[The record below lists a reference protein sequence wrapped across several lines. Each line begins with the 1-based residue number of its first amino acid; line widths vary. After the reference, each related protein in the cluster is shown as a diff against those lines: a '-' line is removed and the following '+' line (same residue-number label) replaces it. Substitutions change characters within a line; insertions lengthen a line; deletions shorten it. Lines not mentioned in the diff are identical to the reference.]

1 MSKNTIKYRKR
12 TNKRGFCVKNIVR
25 LANKFILLRG
35 IDRLPLD
42 MERLRTLCAA
52 EELVLLS
59 YGEAEELI
67 NALALQPHT
76 VRNAFLLH
84 TKDVGLVLYKDTLP
98 LGKKLFAVAHELGHH
113 FLGHT
118 FYGICEQNFANN
130 AQEREADA
138 FALHILAPLC
148 VLREQHLRTVGEI
161 QAETLLDREHAA
173 LALQQ
178 LRRYRRADRL
188 DTDVL
193 AQFGLTRNPRENILE
208 KRLKVIVPLLTSLLI
223 FMGGLFHLHLFT
235 YKKPYSDTETN
246 TCAMDIPGVPKP
258 EKAATVRCRNGFY
271 HRPFCPLY
279 QAGDLALTEEEAL
292 CMGFLPCD
300 DCRTDKRY
308 KGD

>member
-1 MSKNTIKYRKR
+1 M
-12 TNKRGFCVKNIVR
+12 
-25 LANKFILLRG
+25 
-35 IDRLPLD
+35 
-42 MERLRTLCAA
+42 
-52 EELVLLS
+52 
-59 YGEAEELI
+59 
-67 NALALQPHT
+67 
-76 VRNAFLLH
+76 LLH
-84 TKDVGLVLYKDTLP
+84 CI
-98 LGKKLFAVAHELGHH
+98 F
-113 FLGHT
+113 F
-118 FYGICEQNFANN
+118 
-130 AQEREADA
+130 
-138 FALHILAPLC
+138 APLC

-173 LALQQ
+173 LALQR

-208 KRLKVIVPLLTSLLI
+208 KRLKVIVPLLASLLI